1 MPDRVYG
8 EYRLR
13 CYLDSTDRTVYNLP
27 EATRTHELTG
37 LLPNSF
43 YSLKLTIIYG
53 NIHRQRKTHTFIFK
67 TAEGKIYLDIILLLT
82 ITRRCFFC
90 GSFLL
95 FMFHLFLCYA
105 VLSVP
110 CNLVITCWERVSL
123 LCCVIMCFV
132 TFPYSVSVDSVKTR
146 RFSAIHCTTF
156 EKMSLKIVAS

>member
-82 ITRRCFFC
+82 ITRRYFFC

-95 FMFHLFLCYA
+95 FMFHVFFVMLSCLFLPTLLSHAGKGSLFCV
-105 VLSVP
+105 VLSCV
-110 CNLVITCWERVSL
+110 LLLSHIVFRLIVSRL
-123 LCCVIMCFV
+123 
-132 TFPYSVSVDSVKTR
+132 
-146 RFSAIHCTTF
+146 
-156 EKMSLKIVAS
+156 VASVL